1 MVYCYILN
9 LTISVL
15 GVRQM
20 SGYEFSLRQEVL
32 LEKGA
37 SVLGDLFRRQHGTE
51 QERRRPLSVMYG
63 LVWSAKQDILTAK
76 TETELAQI
84 EGQFNLADLFLAGIE
99 AEPHA
104 G

>member
-1 MVYCYILN
+1 
-9 LTISVL
+9 
-15 GVRQM
+15 M

-37 SVLGDLFRRQHGTE
+37 SVLGDLFRLKRETE
-51 QERRRPLSVMYG
+51 RDRRHPLSVMYG

-84 EGQFNLADLFLAGIE
+84 EGQFDLANRFLVGIE
-99 AEPHA
+99 SEPHA
-104 G
+104 

>member
-1 MVYCYILN
+1 
-9 LTISVL
+9 
-15 GVRQM
+15 M

-37 SVLGDLFRRQHGTE
+37 SVLGDLFRLKRETE
-51 QERRRPLSVMYG
+51 QEQDQRRLLSVMYG

-76 TETELAQI
+76 TELAQI
-84 EGQFNLADLFLAGIE
+84 EGQFDLANRFLARIE
-99 AEPHA
+99 SEPHA

>member
-1 MVYCYILN
+1 
-9 LTISVL
+9 
-15 GVRQM
+15 M

-37 SVLGDLFRRQHGTE
+37 SVLGDLFCRQREMEQDRQH
-51 QERRRPLSVMYG
+51 PLSVMYD
-63 LVWSAKQDILTAK
+63 LVWSAKQNILTAK

-84 EGQFNLADLFLAGIE
+84 EGQFDLADRFLAGIE
-99 AEPHA
+99 DESNA

>member
-1 MVYCYILN
+1 
-9 LTISVL
+9 
-15 GVRQM
+15 M

-37 SVLGDLFRRQHGTE
+37 SVLGDLFCSERGTE
-51 QERRRPLSVMYG
+51 EERRRLLSVMYG

-76 TETELAQI
+76 TEAELARI
-84 EGQFNLADLFLAGIE
+84 EGQFDLAGRFLAGIE
-99 AEPHA
+99 AETNV

>member
-1 MVYCYILN
+1 
-9 LTISVL
+9 
-15 GVRQM
+15 M

-37 SVLGDLFRRQHGTE
+37 SVLGDLFRLKRETE
-51 QERRRPLSVMYG
+51 QEQDQRRPLSVMYG

-84 EGQFNLADLFLAGIE
+84 EGQFDLANRFLAGIE
-99 AEPHA
+99 SEPHA

>member
-1 MVYCYILN
+1 
-9 LTISVL
+9 
-15 GVRQM
+15 M

-37 SVLGDLFRRQHGTE
+37 SVLGDLFRFERETGQE
-51 QERRRPLSVMYG
+51 QRRPVSIMYG
-63 LVWSAKQDILTAK
+63 LVWNAKQNILTAK

-84 EGQFNLADLFLAGIE
+84 EGQFDLANRFLSGIE

>member
-1 MVYCYILN
+1 
-9 LTISVL
+9 
-15 GVRQM
+15 M
-20 SGYEFSLRQEVL
+20 SDYEFSLRQEVL

-37 SVLGDLFRRQHGTE
+37 SVLGSLFRHEREAE
-51 QERRRPLSVMYG
+51 QGQRHPLSVMYG

-84 EGQFNLADLFLAGIE
+84 EGQFNLANRFLADIE

>member
-1 MVYCYILN
+1 
-9 LTISVL
+9 
-15 GVRQM
+15 M

-37 SVLGDLFRRQHGTE
+37 SVLGDLFRCQHETE
-51 QERRRPLSVMYG
+51 QDRRHPLSVMYG

-84 EGQFNLADLFLAGIE
+84 EGQFDLADRFLAGIE

>member
-1 MVYCYILN
+1 
-9 LTISVL
+9 
-15 GVRQM
+15 M
-20 SGYEFSLRQEVL
+20 SGYEFSLQQEVL

-37 SVLGDLFRRQHGTE
+37 SVLGDLFQRKREAE
-51 QERRRPLSVMYG
+51 QGQRHPLSVMYG

-84 EGQFNLADLFLAGIE
+84 EGQFDLANRFLAGIE
-99 AEPHA
+99 AGSHA

>member
-1 MVYCYILN
+1 
-9 LTISVL
+9 
-15 GVRQM
+15 M

-37 SVLGDLFRRQHGTE
+37 AVLGDLFCRQREMEQDRRH
-51 QERRRPLSVMYG
+51 PLSVMYD
-63 LVWSAKQDILTAK
+63 LVWSAKQNILTAK

-84 EGQFNLADLFLAGIE
+84 EGQFDLADRFLAGIE
-99 AEPHA
+99 DETNA